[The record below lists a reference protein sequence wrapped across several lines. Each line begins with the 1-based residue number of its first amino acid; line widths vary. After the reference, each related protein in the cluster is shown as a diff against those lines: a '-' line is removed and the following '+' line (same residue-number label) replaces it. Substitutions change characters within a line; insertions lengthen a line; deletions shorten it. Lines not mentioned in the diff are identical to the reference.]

1 VADARRAIVA
11 APESAWTSRRLRR
24 KRRQQD
30 GNLVTE
36 NAMLDVLMVV
46 LTIVFFGVAVAYVVA
61 CERLQ

>member
-1 VADARRAIVA
+1 
-11 APESAWTSRRLRR
+11 
-24 KRRQQD
+24 
-30 GNLVTE
+30 VTE